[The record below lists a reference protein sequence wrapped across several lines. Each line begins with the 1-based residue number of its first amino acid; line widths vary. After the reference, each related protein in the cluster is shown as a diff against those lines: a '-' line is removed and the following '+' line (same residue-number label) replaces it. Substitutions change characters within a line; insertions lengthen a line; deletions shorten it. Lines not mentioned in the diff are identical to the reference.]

1 MSPVLCVVCLHA
13 KHVLYACTCAD
24 STSSCAAPFS
34 LQGNIGCK
42 PLVALM
48 HYMQDSKTSL
58 SVLQALLQPLL
69 DVEQHMP
76 AQTAVPTP
84 NLTPAERSEALRR
97 QLHDLHPA
105 GQSAHCTN
113 NGSTQGAC
121 QQQPQQCQPRVG
133 HLLHTLQ
140 LAERSLMLM
149 DREEGF
155 RQVASGPLS
164 LWYCHDTEAKCQM
177 LRARVV
183 LEESVAVSSQACP
196 LVVCCSSRSEAESRP
211 VGSTS

>member
-1 MSPVLCVVCLHA
+1 ML
-13 KHVLYACTCAD
+13 
-24 STSSCAAPFS
+24 S

-48 HYMQDSKTSL
+48 RYMQDSKTSL
-58 SVLQALLQPLL
+58 TVLQALLQPLL

-84 NLTPAERSEALRR
+84 NLTPAERSAALRR

-113 NGSTQGAC
+113 NSSSQGAC
-121 QQQPQQCQPRVG
+121 QQQQQQCQPRIK

-140 LAERSLMLM
+140 LADKSLLLM

-155 RQVASGPLS
+155 KQVASGPLS
-164 LWYCHDTEAKCQM
+164 LWYCHDTEAKSQM

-183 LEESVAVSSQACP
+183 LEESVAVSRSCCP
-196 LVVCCSSRSEAESRP
+196 LVVYVSSRREAW
-211 VGSTS
+211 STPARGMSVLCM